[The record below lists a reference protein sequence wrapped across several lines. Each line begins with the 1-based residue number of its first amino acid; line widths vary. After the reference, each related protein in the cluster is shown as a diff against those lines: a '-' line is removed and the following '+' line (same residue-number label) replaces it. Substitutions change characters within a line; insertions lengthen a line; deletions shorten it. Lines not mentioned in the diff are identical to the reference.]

1 MSLRGYFTVG
11 LGLTNFDNPNYQR
24 QTALPPSRRNGGGR
38 ETCPFTGIILDG
50 TQEAKDARDAVLE
63 EQTAAMRARQ
73 RQKDILAGI
82 ESRER
87 QLRKLSGR

>member
-1 MSLRGYFTVG
+1 MRLKGYFTVG
-11 LGLTNFDNPNYQR
+11 LRLPTFDTPVGQW
-24 QTALPPSRRNGGGR
+24 QAAPPPSRRNGGGR
-38 ETCPFTGIILDG
+38 EMCPFTGIILDG

-73 RQKDILAGI
+73 RQKDIAAGI